1 MVARIDT
8 DRAAKG
14 FDDALRQVDDLI
26 DAFGSRYTMVIATS
40 AEVSA
45 RLAFFVEGTEVGGVR
60 RAPPRPV
67 MVYNE
72 VARSRVE
79 VAMRQS
85 FTVRGR
91 VNVLVQLQAGAEA
104 FRSLI
109 VERLDSGG
117 GDVRLDALAP
127 STIRQKVRR
136 RQPTTPGLAS
146 RTMRNEIAGAQVVV
160 RKVR

>member
-45 RLAFFVEGTEVGGVR
+45 RLAYFTEDTARGTP
-60 RAPPRPV
+60 ARPV

-79 VAMRQS
+79 AAVRQS

-109 VERLDSGG
+109 VERLDAGG
-117 GDVRLDALAP
+117 AEVA
-127 STIRQKVRR
+127 
-136 RQPTTPGLAS
+136 TP
-146 RTMRNEIAGAQVVV
+146 
-160 RKVR
+160 